1 MIDAATL
8 ARREHDKLVAAY
20 RLRMLT
26 THVDPREIREWNQI
40 DPGGRRH
47 WRTRYNERKDWQ

>member
-20 RLRMLT
+20 RLHMLT

-47 WRTRYNERKDWQ
+47 WRNRCQEDH